1 MGLAV
6 AVRISSEFNGR
17 LPIFVSPYLPMRIRD
32 SRHEPSVALSALSP
46 RIEMDLALCFIAA
59 RLERVHVSFSSTVS
73 RTCKIFHQ
81 INNSLGFIKND
92 HKVPAG
98 RTDESPSGI
107 DRETCFYVEQ
117 PVGNTGSEYLT
128 APTSAI

>member
-17 LPIFVSPYLPMRIRD
+17 LLIFVFPYLPMRLRD
-32 SRHEPSVALSALSP
+32 SRHEPSVALSVLSP
-46 RIEMDLALCFIAA
+46 RIEMDLALCFMAV
-59 RLERVHVSFSSTVS
+59 RLERVHVRFSSTAA
-73 RTCKIFHQ
+73 RACKIFHQ

-92 HKVPAG
+92 HKLPAG

-117 PVGNTGSEYLT
+117 PVSNTGSEYLT